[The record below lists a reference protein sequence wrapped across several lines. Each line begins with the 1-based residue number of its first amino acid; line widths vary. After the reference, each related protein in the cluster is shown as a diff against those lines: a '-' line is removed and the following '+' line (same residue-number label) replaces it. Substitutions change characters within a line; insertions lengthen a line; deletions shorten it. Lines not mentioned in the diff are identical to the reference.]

1 MSLVP
6 TRRYNAELMNLLD
19 KTVTVVTTSGK
30 SFTGTLVGFES
41 TNRDLCL
48 SNVKDERGESYTRVF
63 VYGHSISVIY
73 TKERL
78 LNLKELAERLEKYFP
93 RMVKYLEE
101 SRAILVM
108 DRIRV
113 TEEGVEGSGPM
124 AEKVR
129 RIYYDF
135 LKEKGLEG

>member
-1 MSLVP
+1 
-6 TRRYNAELMNLLD
+6 MNLLD
-19 KTVTVVTTSGK
+19 KTVTVLTTDGK
-30 SFTGTLVGFES
+30 SFTGTLIGFEATS
-41 TNRDLCL
+41 KDLCL
-48 SNVKDERGESYTRVF
+48 SNVKDEKGESYTRVF
-63 VYGHSISVIY
+63 VYGHSVSIIY

-78 LNLKELAERLEKYFP
+78 LDLKELAERLERFFP
-93 RMVKYLEE
+93 KMVKYLEE
-101 SRAILVM
+101 SRAIVVM

-135 LKEKGLEG
+135 LKEKGLTPPQ